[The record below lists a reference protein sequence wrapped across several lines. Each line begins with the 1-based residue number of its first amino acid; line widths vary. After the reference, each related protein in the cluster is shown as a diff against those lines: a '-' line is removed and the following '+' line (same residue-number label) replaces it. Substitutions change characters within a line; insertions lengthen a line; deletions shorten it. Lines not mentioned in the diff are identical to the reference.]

1 MGRSSAIL
9 ELINRKTEE
18 KIKLE
23 EKINKLKKMIAELS
37 EKVGEMTSVQSQ
49 PNGLKD
55 IFDKFISSED
65 YSFGTLLE
73 YMEDTARNKENKFI
87 ELNCFQNEWI
97 EKYKEVLEKA
107 EKLLSDWY
115 MKLSKLEEVI
125 RDLWTQYYQA
135 LAMGD

>member
-37 EKVGEMTSVQSQ
+37 EKVGEMTSVQSE
-49 PNGLKD
+49 PDGLKD
-55 IFDKFISSED
+55 IFDMFISSED
-65 YSFGTLLE
+65 YSFGTLIE